1 MSAKLVVPAEVFS
14 RISGYFRPV
23 NQWNRGKQ
31 EEFKNRKVVDPGL
44 LDLKSASNACLCSN
58 AKESSYLMG

>member
-23 NQWNRGKQ
+23 QQWNRGKR
-31 EEFKNRKVVDPGL
+31 EEFKNRKMVSPGL
-44 LDLKSASNACLCSN
+44 VAFDRGNDVSVCC
-58 AKESSYLMG
+58 KERELIS